1 MKDKE
6 VKKYDERSEGDD
18 EDEWKTVS
26 DDGNSF
32 SDSDSDSNSDDIL
45 KFNEGELV
53 NPFIYGGINPRY
65 MATNMYM
72 GIIASKNKD
81 EEIKKCKEEIKKLVQ
96 DKIEMNIEIV
106 ELKRRLM
113 EKQKENV
120 ELYDKILKL
129 EKNQCE

>member
-1 MKDKE
+1 
-6 VKKYDERSEGDD
+6 
-18 EDEWKTVS
+18 
-26 DDGNSF
+26 
-32 SDSDSDSNSDDIL
+32 
-45 KFNEGELV
+45 
-53 NPFIYGGINPRY
+53 
-65 MATNMYM
+65 
-72 GIIASKNKD
+72 
-81 EEIKKCKEEIKKLVQ
+81 LVQ